1 MTYLEVILEPWNLD
15 ARSFL
20 AGAFFIGLSTTAT
33 LFLAALVR
41 YIARVTE

>member
-1 MTYLEVILEPWNLD
+1 MTYLELILAPWNLD

-33 LFLAALVR
+33 MFVAALITYV
-41 YIARVTE
+41 ARITE